1 MKKALL
7 VVILFMMVFLVSCK
21 SNNNSLLKNASASEQ
36 TISPTSSNNGISFK
50 YFFRGFIAAD
60 SNDFSLS
67 NSNVKLENMT
77 RVIETEDDWGSFM
90 DKYCPGIPYSTEID
104 FSKESL
110 IAYIYQ
116 GAKPTWNSTIDIS
129 SIDITNNQINLNGR
143 MNNSTA
149 AIAINSG
156 NYYNFGM
163 VIVKVN
169 KKDLPKGLKNIYK
182 KCR

>member
-1 MKKALL
+1 MKK
-7 VVILFMMVFLVSCK
+7 ILILAFSIIMVFLVSCK
-21 SNNNSLLKNASASEQ
+21 SNSTSPLENASESEQ
-36 TISPTSSNNGISFK
+36 TISPTSSSNSTSFE

-60 SNDFSLS
+60 KNDISL
-67 NSNVKLENMT
+67 NDSNVKLENIT
-77 RVIETEDDWGSFM
+77 SVIETEDDWVSFM
-90 DKYCPGIPYSTEID
+90 GKYCPGIPYFTEID

-129 SIDITNNQINLNGR
+129 SIEITNNQVYLNGE

-149 AIAINSG
+149 AIAINSKTCSH
-156 NYYNFGM
+156 FGI

-169 KKDLPKGLKNIYK
+169 KKDLPTGLKNIYK
-182 KCR
+182 K

>member
-1 MKKALL
+1 MKK
-7 VVILFMMVFLVSCK
+7 ILIVAFSIIMVFLVSCK
-21 SNNNSLLKNASASEQ
+21 TNNNSSLENASESEQ
-36 TISPTSSNNGISFK
+36 TISPTSSSNNTNFE

-60 SNDFSLS
+60 KNDISL
-67 NSNVKLENMT
+67 NDSNVKLENIT
-77 RVIETEDDWGSFM
+77 SVIETEDDWVSFM
-90 DKYCPGIPYSTEID
+90 EKYCPGIPYFTEID

-129 SIDITNNQINLNGR
+129 NIEITNNQVYLNGE

-149 AIAINSG
+149 AIAINSK
-156 NYYNFGM
+156 NCNNFGI

-169 KKDLPKGLKNIYK
+169 KKDLPTGLKNIYK
-182 KCR
+182 K